1 MVCDYFGVLCTPG
14 NCHTYSVGVMCMGG
28 VGTKPKPLLSI
39 EVSSLVRVQED
50 KFTQW
55 LLFCTVFGFCLC

>member
-1 MVCDYFGVLCTPG
+1 MVDGCGV
-14 NCHTYSVGVMCMGG
+14 GG

-50 KFTQW
+50 RFTQW
-55 LLFCTVFGFCLC
+55 SLFFTLFGLCVDYYDCTY